1 MVESHTIDVLHLSIR
16 IITIKLSAMT
26 EKHSKTK
33 TSFYRRLYVSHLIAT
48 GVHTVPAISEAAG
61 MHRRTV
67 QDTILALHELG
78 IECVFIGEK
87 KNGNYEIKNWG
98 PINKKW
104 LKDNIGNIKSVL
116 SNS

>member
-1 MVESHTIDVLHLSIR
+1 MMDSLIC
-16 IITIKLSAMT
+16 ITKAMT

-33 TSFYRRLYVSHLIAT
+33 TSFYRRLFISYLIDA
-48 GVHTVPAISEAAG
+48 GIHTVPAISEETG

-78 IECVFIGEK
+78 VVCVFMGEK
-87 KNGNYEIKNWG
+87 KNGHYEIQDWG

-104 LKDNIGNIKSVL
+104 LKANVNHIKDVL
-116 SNS
+116 A